1 MRTVASTSNWS
12 VNNLFAFN
20 PLKISS
26 ANVVCK
32 AGSAGRG
39 IKNTANLI
47 EKANNNKPKIEAKEL
62 DLNISNKIIV
72 LKG

>member
-1 MRTVASTSNWS
+1 M
-12 VNNLFAFN
+12 
-20 PLKISS
+20 
-26 ANVVCK
+26 

-39 IKNTANLI
+39 IKNTANLM
-47 EKANNNKPKIEAKEL
+47 EKVNNNKPKIEAKEL

>member
-1 MRTVASTSNWS
+1 MSIVANTCNWS
-12 VNNLFAFN
+12 VNNWFALN

-26 ANVVCK
+26 AKVVWM

-39 IKNTANLI
+39 IKNTANLM
-47 EKANNNKPKIEAKEL
+47 EKVNNNKPKIEAKEL